1 MLQRRIEE
9 MKAEEDLPLVVLP
22 ETMLPRQ
29 RLNVDTWSWLAGAL
43 GNNTRV
49 GLLSR
54 ASPTLGVEAV
64 LADDGA
70 TLVGQRVFM
79 RTEAGEAGASIG
91 DALTTRV
98 RYLDLDLADAMDGA
112 RTQSRAVS
120 LIAGELGPLLE
131 RWLDLLAEQAEGAG
145 GAAVQREL
153 AALGD
158 LPGVDRPSERALF
171 CAALLNPFGCRD
183 GDASRWPA
191 LEIRSVVLT
200 APSAAQRL
208 AAAKTGLVDSIYK
221 LKGGK
226 WPMNAYYW

>member
-1 MLQRRIEE
+1 MVPLLLLCLDFLQPPVRHGMRESLPLPRRVRHAQNIRMDGMPADPSQEAASMLQRRIEE

-120 LIAGELGPLLE
+120 LICTE
-131 RWLDLLAEQAEGAG
+131 
-145 GAAVQREL
+145 
-153 AALGD
+153 
-158 LPGVDRPSERALF
+158 
-171 CAALLNPFGCRD
+171 
-183 GDASRWPA
+183 
-191 LEIRSVVLT
+191 
-200 APSAAQRL
+200 
-208 AAAKTGLVDSIYK
+208 
-221 LKGGK
+221 
-226 WPMNAYYW
+226 